1 MTMQKHEDFRREAL
15 DVVVT
20 VFLSLPI
27 AGVYILTRCGA
38 LLQGQ
43 SDNQLSQG
51 FV

>member
-1 MTMQKHEDFRREAL
+1 MIMQKHEDFRREAL
-15 DVVVT
+15 DVVT

-27 AGVYILTRCGA
+27 AGVYILTR
-38 LLQGQ
+38 GQ

>member
-15 DVVVT
+15 DVVT